1 MRDSITQE
9 ATGSTPYIRFD
20 PQSGELVF
28 KGESYPENALSFY
41 EPLIKAIEAHLKDSQ
56 SSLHITL
63 ALSYMNTSSIKAL
76 MDILDLADEAHR
88 AGVPVSVTWY
98 HDPEDDR
105 SLEVAEEFCEDLSLP
120 FETVAKS
127 FDDV

>member
-1 MRDSITQE
+1 MNPITQE
-9 ATGSTPYIRFD
+9 ATSSTPYIRFE
-20 PQSGELVF
+20 PRENRLEM

-41 EPLIKAIEAHLKDSQ
+41 EPLIEAIEAHLKTGRSPLEI
-56 SSLHITL
+56 SL

-76 MDILDLADEAHR
+76 MDILDLADEAHKEG
-88 AGVPVSVTWY
+88 AAIEVIWY

-120 FETVAKS
+120 FKTISKR
-127 FDDV
+127 FDDA